1 MRCVRATCR
10 CGELGGGHLQGAG
23 VSGVTEAAPVPR
35 VGGSGGG
42 GGHSCQ
48 PPHLQGVTPMVGFA
62 CRIFTLIKCYH
73 LVTKVSEYTVTV
85 TS

>member
-10 CGELGGGHLQGAG
+10 CGELGGGHLQAAG
-23 VSGVTEAAPVPR
+23 VSGVTEAARVPR
-35 VGGSGGG
+35 VGGG

-48 PPHLQGVTPMVGFA
+48 PPPLQGAPPMVGFA